1 METPERLRMAAI
13 PVLDLM
19 ELRDQDQAVTAPSVP
34 GPGTQGAAGAVQ
46 AEAVGGPGEAEEVA
60 RGIMEEQAGEAMEAE
75 ARLEEGHLEGT
86 KLTTT
91 ASRTLLRRHRLGKSS
106 RHQELCRATTKT
118 TTTG

>member
-1 METPERLRMAAI
+1 METQERLRMAAI

-19 ELRDQDQAVTAPSVP
+19 ELRDQDQEVTAPSVP

-46 AEAVGGPGEAEEVA
+46 AEAVGGPGEAAEVA

-75 ARLEEGHLEGT
+75 ARLKEGHLEGT

-91 ASRTLLRRHRLGKSS
+91 ASRTLLRRHRQGRSS
-106 RHQELCRATTKT
+106 RHQELCRATTT